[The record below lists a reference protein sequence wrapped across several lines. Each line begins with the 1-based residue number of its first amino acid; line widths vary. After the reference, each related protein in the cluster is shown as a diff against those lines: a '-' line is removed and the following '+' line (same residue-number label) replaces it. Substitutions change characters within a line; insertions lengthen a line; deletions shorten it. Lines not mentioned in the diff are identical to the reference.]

1 MAFAQLASK
10 LGPMLKSVAGNQKLR
25 SLGAKASKGV
35 LGKDGHE
42 FFKTLK
48 SGDFGQMSKKDLAK
62 EFGSMA
68 FEKTKQRAAEGGR
81 ASGLDPSASPIRS
94 TLSGFFDPGTRTGK
108 TAQSFL
114 GSGVAASVEN
124 QLTQKAVAAGV
135 RGAGSIA
142 TGGAKLGGGLIKG
155 AGRRAAKAA
164 LSPITVPAM
173 VGASAGSLAFGAGA
187 MGGKMLGKAG
197 DLTGSQAGSAVGSQF
212 AESAGEIAKNFKDI
226 AKNPINPANWAKLAA
241 TVATLPIKFQKLGES
256 LVAANEKLAP
266 FSAQM
271 ALASAEFKM
280 GEVKRNIQSAQST
293 GASSRQMTQSL
304 NELKDAMQ
312 PITDGVTNI
321 AQVLLANILET
332 MTKIVAYVNGLLNVA
347 SILSKSLQSL
357 TDWFLGEGSFESM
370 KDAVTFG
377 FLKAD
382 EQKNATQPLAASLQ
396 IMRNEFSGA
405 GTMSKS
411 NIGSWD
417 TQTSNGTR
425 EDGTMGGSYNSPVDP
440 NGGLSGLNDMG

>member
-1 MAFAQLASK
+1 MSFAALAGK
-10 LGPMLKSVAGNQKLR
+10 LGPALKSIAKNPKLR
-25 SLGAKASKGV
+25 EVGAKA
-35 LGKDGHE
+35 GKAAIGE
-42 FFKTLK
+42 GEYRVFKVFK
-48 SGDFGQMSKKDLAK
+48 DSGTMSKKSLAK
-62 EFGSMA
+62 TFGQMA
-68 FEKTKQRAAEGGR
+68 FEKTKRRAAEGGR

-94 TLSGFFDPGTRTGK
+94 TLSGFFDPETKTGK

-155 AGRRAAKAA
+155 AARKIIQAPFMPQKAA
-164 LSPITVPAM
+164 ANA
-173 VGASAGSLAFGAGA
+173 GALVFGAGA

-197 DLTGSQAGSAVGSQF
+197 DLTGSQAGSAVGRQF
-212 AESAGEIAKNFKDI
+212 SESAGEIAKNFRDI

-280 GEVKRNIQSAQST
+280 GEVKRNIQSAQAT

-312 PITDGVTNI
+312 PLADGVTNI
-321 AQVLLANILET
+321 AQVLLANVLET
-332 MTKIVAYVNGLLNVA
+332 MTKIVGYVEVLIGFIADMSRALG
-347 SILSKSLQSL
+347 SLV
-357 TDWFLGEGSFESM
+357 DWFLGKGSFDWM
-370 KDAVTFG
+370 ANALTFG

-382 EQKNATQPLAASLQ
+382 EQKNATRPMATSLQ

-411 NIGSWD
+411 NIGSWG
-417 TQTSNGTR
+417 TQTDNGTR